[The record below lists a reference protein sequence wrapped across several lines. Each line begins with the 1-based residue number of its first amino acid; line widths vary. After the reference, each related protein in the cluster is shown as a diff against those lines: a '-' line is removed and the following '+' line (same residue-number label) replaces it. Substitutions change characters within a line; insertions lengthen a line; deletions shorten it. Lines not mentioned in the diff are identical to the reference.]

1 MKLPGRKPDWGK
13 LYIDITLRRFHMFL
27 HVFDTNVCMCLN
39 SYSFQTPEAW
49 NTNDQYRA
57 LTYMRPLAIWSMQW
71 ALTRTSN
78 NKQKQ
83 FGLEPELEPEPSSL
97 MKHDIGFSR
106 VSRLLN
112 LPNEAS
118 AKGTVQTLF
127 EYACRRMMS

>member
-1 MKLPGRKPDWGK
+1 M
-13 LYIDITLRRFHMFL
+13 
-27 HVFDTNVCMCLN
+27 FDTVFMCLN

-49 NTNDQYRA
+49 NTNDQYRS
-57 LTYMRPLAIWSMQW
+57 LTYMRPLAIWAMQW
-71 ALTRTSN
+71 ALTRTS

-83 FGLEPELEPEPSSL
+83 FGLEPEAEPEPSYL